1 MFLKGETCYFCI
13 IMCLEVF
20 NVFSSEKCNILL
32 KWILKPFELGSF
44 VQKGKKLQRFR
55 EVRYIHKIF
64 QWLVSPPLLQKHEER
79 GVWDENK
86 SWNLFSMS
94 KIFPFLQIE
103 ISFWVLLNFWTK
115 TPKLRWEKR
124 IFYDFLILMFV
135 LGTIQSG
142 QMFPQ

>member
-13 IMCLEVF
+13 IMCLEGF

-32 KWILKPFELGSF
+32 KWTLKPFKLGSF

-79 GVWDENK
+79 GEEFWMK
-86 SWNLFSMS
+86 INLETCSPCQKFL
-94 KIFPFLQIE
+94 FLQIE
-103 ISFWVLLNFWTK
+103 ISF
-115 TPKLRWEKR
+115 
-124 IFYDFLILMFV
+124 
-135 LGTIQSG
+135 
-142 QMFPQ
+142 

>member
-20 NVFSSEKCNILL
+20 NVFSSKKCNILL
-32 KWILKPFELGSF
+32 KWILKPFKLGSF

-94 KIFPFLQIE
+94 KIF
-103 ISFWVLLNFWTK
+103 SFCKLKLAFELFSTSGQRLLNYGGK
-115 TPKLRWEKR
+115 KDILRLL
-124 IFYDFLILMFV
+124 DFNV
-135 LGTIQSG
+135 CLGYHS
-142 QMFPQ
+142 

>member
-32 KWILKPFELGSF
+32 KWILKPFKLGSF

-94 KIFPFLQIE
+94 KIFSFLQIE
-103 ISFWVLLNFWTK
+103 ISFWALLNFWTK
-115 TPKLRWEKR
+115 TPKLRWEKKDILR
-124 IFYDFLILMFV
+124 LLDFNV
-135 LGTIQSG
+135 CLGYHSKQ